1 MQGVS
6 SRYLPGPTPC
16 MREPLRFRHVT
27 LAPPQRFFRPLCC
40 GDVHYRSNKLDFAR
54 LISLSMSH
62 NADILHETVRH
73 QQAMFKIKIPPATR
87 AGWSVS
93 RRQRLADEPV

>member
-62 NADILHETVRH
+62 NADILHETEFVGAVIDR
-73 QQAMFKIKIPPATR
+73 KSTR
-87 AGWSVS
+87 LNSSHVS
-93 RRQRLADEPV
+93 ISYAVFCL